1 MSPMDLSY
9 KARKLDKAMDVI
21 RDRYGAD
28 TIMRA
33 GAMGAGRN
41 VGRKHK
47 AQIELKKVKMVN
59 IILFAMSVESL
70 L

>member
-21 RDRYGAD
+21 RDKYGAD

-33 GAMGAGRN
+33 GAMGSGRN

-47 AQIELKKVKMVN
+47 AQIELKKGK
-59 IILFAMSVESL
+59 
-70 L
+70 

>member
-9 KARKLDKAMDVI
+9 KARKLDRAMDAI
-21 RDRYGAD
+21 RDKYGAD

-33 GAMGAGRN
+33 GALGAGKN

-47 AQIELKKVKMVN
+47 AQIELKKSKD
-59 IILFAMSVESL
+59 S
-70 L
+70 